1 MVIIDKFKFTLG
13 IKPAFTMVELMVTT
27 VVFSICIVSIASLYY
42 TTQTIQRSNRLTN
55 LATREAQSEIEVLRN
70 NSYNSLTP
78 GETIDFTSSLSSEL
92 PSSRQ
97 GTVVVSE
104 PTSGLRRVDVTVSY
118 TDNGKTKNV
127 TLSSMIGILGIAH

>member
-1 MVIIDKFKFTLG
+1 MVNTDKFKFIPG

-27 VVFSICIVSIASLYY
+27 VVFSICIVSIASLFY

-70 NSYNSLTP
+70 NSYSSLTP

-92 PSSRQ
+92 PNSRQ

-104 PTSGLRRVDVTVSY
+104 PSSGLRRVDVTVSY
-118 TDNGKTKNV
+118 ADNGKTKDV